1 MSNFL
6 IISDM
11 RFISLW
17 AGNTG
22 SDLPSHLTKLYTS
35 IGHSGFQRDPEVCAE
50 PERVPIE
57 ELLEPFSL
65 PEKYH
70 VEAVAAAERESL
82 HLATTVVAV
91 YTDNPP
97 GSESVQ
103 PSGCA
108 LRFIG
113 TFPC

>member
-1 MSNFL
+1 MSNTH
-6 IISDM
+6 
-11 RFISLW
+11 FISLW

-22 SDLPSHLTKLYTS
+22 SDLPSHLKKLYAS
-35 IGHSGFQRDPEVCAE
+35 IGDSSFQRDPEVCAE
-50 PERVPIE
+50 RERVPIV

-65 PEKYH
+65 PEASF
-70 VEAVAAAERESL
+70 ESAVAAARRESL

-97 GSESVQ
+97 ESKTVQ
-103 PSGCA
+103 PSGCG

-113 TFPC
+113 TFPES